1 MMPAVPVPVIADAA
15 RAVVGHDDAAAAI
28 GIIIGIRVIRPVVI
42 GSVEVPM
49 VVVVREPVAAEVMS
63 AKAATVADMG
73 AAEAT
78 TLERR
83 GGSEAAAAKM
93 HATSTV
99 TAAAEMHAASA
110 VATAAKMHAAA
121 TVATAAKVTAAATTM
136 TTATTTVHLRGQ
148 AFRDLLGHI
157 RSARIDQGHG
167 LRGLVGGGRHHEERS
182 GREPKMDQA
191 TPRIEKS
198 DHA

>member
-1 MMPAVPVPVIADAA
+1 
-15 RAVVGHDDAAAAI
+15 
-28 GIIIGIRVIRPVVI
+28 
-42 GSVEVPM
+42 M

-136 TTATTTVHLRGQ
+136 TTATATATTTTTTVHLRGQ